1 MNRAA
6 PRDSDSSSAP
16 SVTFAIPHATQI
28 VDSVIHGHLWGTD
41 EARSI
46 FAEDRR
52 LDAWLDIIAA
62 LAEAQADLGIIPE
75 AASREIRSVARIDVL
90 DLAFVAEE
98 TRATCHSTLGLI
110 HALQQMVSP
119 DTARWVYFGATVQ
132 DITDTW
138 TALAMKRMAAI
149 AYRDLRTIETSL
161 LALART
167 HAQTPMAGRTHGQP
181 GLPLTFGY
189 KVAVWASEIRRH
201 IERIRS
207 GRARWETGQLGG
219 AVGTLSFW
227 GDQGV
232 ELRSRFLGRLGLASP
247 IISWTTARDNVAE
260 FLHLL
265 AMATTTLAKIGNE
278 VYELQRPEIGELTE
292 PFTPGQVGSI
302 TMPHKRNPELSEH
315 LDTLARLIRA
325 NSEVVTTGMVQQ
337 HERDGRGWKAEW
349 LAFPLACTLASASL
363 EFGIRLVAGLR
374 VNSERM
380 LHNLDSSAGYV
391 LSEAVM
397 HELSHK
403 LGKERARQL
412 VYEASMAGEDS
423 GVSLADALR
432 EIPDSD
438 AALDALGE
446 GYLSHTGQSRKQVE
460 MVIAHVEALR
470 SEEEEEP

>member
-1 MNRAA
+1 MSRTG
-6 PRDSDSSSAP
+6 PRSSDSTSASSDLSP
-16 SVTFAIPHATQI
+16 LTHATQI
-28 VDSVIHGHLWGTD
+28 VDSVVYGHLWGTD

-52 LDAWLDIIAA
+52 LQAWLDIIAA
-62 LAEAQADLGIIPE
+62 LAEAQAELEIIPE
-75 AASREIRSVARIDVL
+75 DASREIRSAARVDLL
-90 DLAFVAEE
+90 DLAFVAAE
-98 TRATCHSTLGLI
+98 TRATSHSTLGLI
-110 HALQQMVSP
+110 HALQQILP
-119 DTARWVYFGATVQ
+119 ADAAGWVYFGATVQ

-149 AYRDLRTIETSL
+149 AYRDLRTIEASL
-161 LALART
+161 LELART
-167 HAQTPMAGRTHGQP
+167 HAQTPMAGRTHGQS
-181 GLPLTFGY
+181 GLPVTFGY

-201 IERIRS
+201 IERIKS
-207 GRARWETGQLGG
+207 ARVRWVTGQLGG

-227 GDQGV
+227 GDKGV
-232 ELRSRFLGRLGLASP
+232 ELRSRFLDRLGLASP

-278 VYELQRPEIGELTE
+278 VYELQRSEIAELAE
-292 PFTPGQVGSI
+292 PFTTGQVGSI

-349 LAFPLACTLASASL
+349 LAFPQACMLASASL
-363 EFGIRLVAGLR
+363 GFGIRLVAGLR

-380 LHNLDSSAGYV
+380 LRNLDSSAGYV

-403 LGKERARQL
+403 LGKELARQL
-412 VYEASMAGEDS
+412 VYEASMAGQDTD
-423 GVSLADALR
+423 VSLADALR
-432 EIPDSD
+432 GIPNGD
-438 AALDALGE
+438 AALQELGE
-446 GYLSHTGQSRKQVE
+446 GYLPHTGQSRKQVE
-460 MVIAHVEALR
+460 MVIAHLEALR
-470 SEEEEEP
+470 SEEKDDW